1 MTLKSKDKLFRL
13 VPVTDGFYFNNAEGR
28 GYWAT
33 AIDKNI
39 EAIYNFFGP
48 AGKWYSL
55 RNGAGAFADG
65 LEVYFVSDR
74 LLD

>member
-1 MTLKSKDKLFRL
+1 MTLESKDKLFRL

-28 GYWAT
+28 GQWAT